1 MSVFCSCNS
10 SLFSRELVV
19 NILSEIGDFL
29 LYFIFNFTFK
39 LVLECFQFV
48 VELLLELSYILTDAS
63 KPFSVF

>member
-1 MSVFCSCNS
+1 M
-10 SLFSRELVV
+10 V